1 MNCRHCFTPL
11 KNTVIDLGSAPPSN
25 AYLSAESLEKPE
37 KSYPLII
44 KVCTE
49 CWLVQTE
56 DYVDPKELFSSD
68 YAYFS
73 STSRSWLMH
82 AAKFCEEVQKRL
94 DLNLNS
100 LVIEVAS
107 NDGYLLRNFVAN
119 GVPCI
124 GIEPTDSTAKVAG
137 SHGVN
142 TIREFFCEKLGK
154 ELASRG
160 NQASL
165 IVANNVFAH
174 VPDINDFTLGLKA
187 ALRPEGTIVLEF
199 PHLLRLID
207 QIQFDTIYHE
217 HYSYLS
223 LETVRSIFSKAGLK
237 VVDVEELSTHG
248 GSLRVFGCHSGDSR
262 DSSPAVFDI
271 LRAESSMGLT
281 KLATYLEFQ
290 KQADQI
296 RNDFLDFLVEKKK
309 EGCSV
314 VGYGAAAKGNTLIN
328 YSGVTVDL
336 LPFICDAALS
346 KQGMYMP
353 GSHIPIKPPSV
364 LSEKKPD
371 YVVIF
376 PWNLA
381 DEIKNDVNT
390 LLEKPTKFVTAIP
403 CLKMV

>member
-1 MNCRHCFTPL
+1 MPL
-11 KNTVIDLGSAPPSN
+11 KSTVIDLGSAPPSN
-25 AYLSAESLEKPE
+25 AYLSVGSLEKPE
-37 KSYPLII
+37 RSYPLKI

-82 AAKFCEEVQKRL
+82 AVKFCEEVQKRL
-94 DLNLNS
+94 NLNLNS
-100 LVIEVAS
+100 LVIEIAS

-124 GIEPTDSTAKVAG
+124 GIEPTDSTAKVAE

-187 ALRPEGTIVLEF
+187 ALQPEGTIVLEF

-223 LETVRSIFSKAGLK
+223 LETVISIFSKAGLK
-237 VVDVEELSTHG
+237 VVDVEKLSTHG
-248 GSLRVFGCHSGDSR
+248 GSLRVFGCHSDDSR
-262 DSSPAVFDI
+262 DSSSAVFEI
-271 LRAESSMGLT
+271 LRTEASMGLK
-281 KLATYLEFQ
+281 KLATYQAFQ

-296 RNDFLDFLVEKKK
+296 RNDFLEFLVEKKK
-309 EGCSV
+309 EGSSV

-381 DEIKNDVNT
+381 DEIKNDINT
-390 LLEKPTKFVTAIP
+390 FLEKPTKFVTAIP
-403 CLKMV
+403 RLSIV

>member
-1 MNCRHCFTPL
+1 MPL
-11 KNTVIDLGSAPPSN
+11 KSTVIDLGSAPPSN
-25 AYLSAESLEKPE
+25 AYLSVGSLEKPE
-37 KSYPLII
+37 RSYPLKI

-82 AAKFCEEVQKRL
+82 AVKFCEEVQKRL
-94 DLNLNS
+94 NLNLNS
-100 LVIEVAS
+100 LVIEIAS
-107 NDGYLLRNFVAN
+107 NDGYLLKNFVAN
-119 GVPCI
+119 GIPCI
-124 GIEPTDSTAKVAG
+124 GIEPTDSTAKVAESRG
-137 SHGVN
+137 IN
-142 TIREFFCEKLGK
+142 TIREFFCESLGK
-154 ELASRG
+154 ELASKG

-174 VPDINDFTLGLKA
+174 VPDVNDFTLGLKA
-187 ALRPEGTIVLEF
+187 ALRPKGTIVLEF

-223 LETVRSIFSKAGLK
+223 LETVISIFSKAGLK
-237 VVDVEELSTHG
+237 IVDVEELSTHG
-248 GSLRVFGCHSGDSR
+248 GSLRVFGCHSDDSR
-262 DSSPAVFDI
+262 DSSSAVFEI
-271 LRAESSMGLT
+271 LRTEASMGLK
-281 KLATYLEFQ
+281 KLATYQAFQ

-296 RNDFLDFLVEKKK
+296 RNDFLEFLVEKKK
-309 EGCSV
+309 EGSSV

-353 GSHIPIKPPSV
+353 GSHIPIKPPSI

-381 DEIKNDVNT
+381 DEIKNDINT
-390 LLEKPTKFVTAIP
+390 FLEKPTKFVTAIP
-403 CLKMV
+403 RLSIV

>member
-1 MNCRHCFTPL
+1 MSCRHCFMPL

-37 KSYPLII
+37 KSYPLKL

-100 LVIEVAS
+100 LVIEIAS

-124 GIEPTDSTAKVAG
+124 GIEPTDSTAKVAE

-223 LETVRSIFSKAGLK
+223 LETVISIFSKAALK
-237 VVDVEELSTHG
+237 VVDVEKLSTHG
-248 GSLRVFGCHSGDSR
+248 GSLRVFGCHSDDSR
-262 DSSPAVFDI
+262 DSSPAVFEI
-271 LRAESSMGLT
+271 LKTEASIGLK
-281 KLATYLEFQ
+281 KLATYQAFQ
-290 KQADQI
+290 KQADRI
-296 RNDFLDFLVEKKK
+296 RNDFLEFLVEKKK
-309 EGCSV
+309 EGSSV

-364 LSEKKPD
+364 LSENKPD

-381 DEIKNDVNT
+381 DEIKNDINKV
-390 LLEKPTKFVTAIP
+390 LEKPTKFVTAIP
-403 CLKMV
+403 RLTIV